1 MLIIENQHVYLR
13 LNWRTRSASFY
24 IWCRA
29 QTRIVH
35 VQNISRNSNF
45 MTYLSSGSTTA
56 VGSSLSLKHLAHLET
71 KSNKVGNIMWYVNT
85 QLSGVMYTIL
95 PKSEC
100 WQHLKILWIK
110 KWKSDVE
117 IFLGSKQNSK
127 KKIRFFCYSILYQIT
142 NIRWTYTVLDDKWT
156 ILSVITGNFRNDIKI
171 YCTVYKKYYRKSKLS
186 EY

>member
-110 KWKSDVE
+110 NENLMSKFFWEVNKTQRKKSD
-117 IFLGSKQNSK
+117 S
-127 KKIRFFCYSILYQIT
+127 
-142 NIRWTYTVLDDKWT
+142 
-156 ILSVITGNFRNDIKI
+156 SVIQSYTRSLTYDEHTQF
-171 YCTVYKKYYRKSKLS
+171 
-186 EY
+186 